1 LADKISVD
9 VHIGRQAILDRQ
21 RNIVG
26 YELLFRSG
34 SGQTSSDRSDFSATA
49 TVLSGALL
57 DLGLDRLADGC
68 RVLVNVP
75 GDHLGHPALSL
86 LPPDRI
92 VLEIL
97 ETTVVTPEVHEACQS
112 LRKRGFLLVLDDYI
126 GQPELEP
133 LIDYVVCVKLDF
145 RGTDLDTLR
154 MLANRLRGRGKK
166 LLAEKLETAADYE
179 NALQAGCD
187 YFQGYY
193 FERPVIVAGRRV
205 SVRQLNLI
213 QILSALSTR
222 EDLSLTEAEKI
233 VSQDVGLTV
242 KLLRFAN
249 TAIHGGAVDSLGQC
263 FMRLGV
269 LEIRRFVAI
278 LLLPQLSSTSNPT
291 MIEKAVI
298 RGRMCENLAQATGR
312 GNLGPTAFLTG
323 MLSMLDAIMG
333 VPLTQILKELH
344 VSEDMYQALVATDRT
359 RSPLAIMLKLTRLY
373 EDGRVSEC
381 STYAAQNRMRLKQV
395 SECYLEA
402 IRWASTNTLQG
413 SAATPVHAWSGGQN
427 KEVTTGSFAVRR

>member
-1 LADKISVD
+1 MD

-21 RNIVG
+21 KNIVG

-34 SGQTSSDRSDFSATA
+34 SGQVSSNRSDFGATA
-49 TVLSGALL
+49 TVLTGALL
-57 DLGLDRLADGC
+57 DLGLDRLADGF

-75 GDHLGHPALSL
+75 GEHLGHPALSL

-92 VLEIL
+92 ALEIL

-112 LRKRGFLLVLDDYI
+112 LRKRGFVLVLDDYV

-133 LIDYVVCVKLDF
+133 LIDYVACIKLDF
-145 RGTDLDTLR
+145 RGTDIDTIR
-154 MLANRLRGRGKK
+154 MQANRLRGRGKK
-166 LLAEKLETAADYE
+166 LLAEKIETAMDFE
-179 NALQAGCD
+179 NAMQAGCD
-187 YFQGYY
+187 YFQGYF
-193 FERPVIVAGRRV
+193 FERPVVVAGRRV

-278 LLLPQLSSTSNPT
+278 LLLPQLSSTSNPA
-291 MIEKAVI
+291 MIERAVI
-298 RGRMCENLAQATGR
+298 RGRMCENLANATGR
-312 GNLGPTAFLTG
+312 SNLGPTAFLTG

-344 VSEDMYQALVATDRT
+344 VSEDMYQALIATDRT
-359 RSPLAIMLKLTRLY
+359 QTPLATMLKLTRLY
-373 EDGRVSEC
+373 EEGRVSEC
-381 STYAAQNRMRLKQV
+381 SAFAGRNRMRFNQV

-402 IRWASTNTLQG
+402 IRWASTNTLKPDATGPVQAFGQSKDG
-413 SAATPVHAWSGGQN
+413 STS
-427 KEVTTGSFAVRR
+427 GSFAIRR

>member
-1 LADKISVD
+1 MD

-21 RNIVG
+21 KHIVG

-34 SGQTSSDRSDFSATA
+34 KGQTSSDRSDFSATA

-75 GDHLGHPALSL
+75 GEHLGHPALSL

-97 ETTVVTPEVHEACQS
+97 ETTVVTPEVHQACQS
-112 LRKRGFLLVLDDYI
+112 LRKRGFVLVLDDYT

-133 LIDYVVCVKLDF
+133 LIDHVWCIKLDF
-145 RGTDLDTLR
+145 RATDLDTLR
-154 MLANRLRGRGKK
+154 MLSHRLRARGKK

-179 NALQAGCD
+179 SALQMGCD

-193 FERPVIVAGRRV
+193 FERPIIVAGRRV

-213 QILSALSTR
+213 QVLSALSTR

-278 LLLPQLSSTSNPT
+278 LLLPQLSSSSNPS
-291 MIEKAVI
+291 MIERAVI
-298 RGRMCENLAQATGR
+298 RGRMCENLAHAIGR
-312 GNLGPTAFLTG
+312 ENLGPTAFLTG

-344 VSEDMYQALVATDRT
+344 VSDEMYHALVATDRVQ
-359 RSPLAIMLKLTRLY
+359 SPLATVLKVTRLY
-373 EDGRVSEC
+373 EDGRLPEC
-381 STYAAQNRMRLKQV
+381 TAIAAKLGMRFQQV
-395 SECYLEA
+395 SGCYMEA
-402 IRWASTNTLQG
+402 IRWTSTNNLQNDG
-413 SAATPVHAWSGGQN
+413 APPVHAWTPGKDAPAGP
-427 KEVTTGSFAVRR
+427 VAVKR